1 MSDRYF
7 HTSLTRISDLEEA
20 PFRVRPIPRSDW
32 ATGDYVLAEMVSRG
46 ANRSVELTNG
56 RMIELAEGDQ
66 IIGAL
71 GHRYATL
78 EATGSWEEV
87 GPDGRMEVLT
97 GGGLLG
103 RCTSWSMVMGPLP
116 ETRYVGHVTRSGRK
130 VAMGDFVEAPEPER
144 AYETPTIVVIG
155 TSMSAGKTTAAR
167 VLIRRLKARGLRVL
181 GAKITGAGRYRDILT
196 MGDAGADVIHDF
208 VDVGLPSSIVPE
220 ETYRDALRIL
230 LSKMA
235 TATAD
240 VAVVEIGA
248 SPLEPYNGDLA
259 VEKIQHAVR
268 MCVLCASDPY
278 AVVGVRTAFDDI
290 EPDLV
295 TGIASNTK
303 GGIDLVKKLTGLETL
318 NVRDKESLPEL
329 DRLIGRCLDLGSHP
343 ARWGGVA
350 DGDGGVG
357 GGA

>member
-1 MSDRYF
+1 MNERYF
-7 HTSLTRISDLEEA
+7 HTSLTRISDLAEA
-20 PFRVRPIPRSDW
+20 PFEVRPVPRSEW
-32 ATGDYVLAEMVSRG
+32 ATGDYVLAEVVSR
-46 ANRSVELTNG
+46 ASDRTVELSNG

-66 IIGAL
+66 ILGAL

-78 EATGSWEEV
+78 EATGSWQDV
-87 GPDGRMEVLT
+87 GPDGRMEILT

-103 RCTSWSMVMGPLP
+103 RCTSLSMLMGPLP
-116 ETRYVGHVTRSGRK
+116 ETRYAGHVSRGGEK
-130 VAMGDFVEAPEPER
+130 VAMGDFVQAPEPER
-144 AYETPTIVVIG
+144 VYETPTIIVIG

-181 GAKITGAGRYRDILT
+181 GAKITGAGRYRDVLT
-196 MGDAGADVIHDF
+196 MGDAGADVIYDF
-208 VDVGLPSSIVPE
+208 VDVGLPSTIVPE
-220 ETYRDALRIL
+220 EAYRDALRIL

-240 VAVVEIGA
+240 VAVVEVGA
-248 SPLEPYNGDLA
+248 SPLEPYNGQVA
-259 VEKIQHAVR
+259 IEKIQHAVR

-303 GGIDLVKKLTGLETL
+303 GGIDLVRTLTGLETL

-329 DRLIGRCLDLGSHP
+329 DALLERHLDLESHP
-343 ARWGGVA
+343 TLWED
-350 DGDGGVG
+350 DG
-357 GGA
+357 